1 MKLPTFTFEG
11 NSINKNRIAMVW
23 KGYRHVI
30 NFSIISNFHI
40 SMYPVY
46 YYVLC
51 LLLPLIYLD

>member
-1 MKLPTFTFEG
+1 
-11 NSINKNRIAMVW
+11 MVW

-30 NFSIISNFHI
+30 NFSIISNFNI